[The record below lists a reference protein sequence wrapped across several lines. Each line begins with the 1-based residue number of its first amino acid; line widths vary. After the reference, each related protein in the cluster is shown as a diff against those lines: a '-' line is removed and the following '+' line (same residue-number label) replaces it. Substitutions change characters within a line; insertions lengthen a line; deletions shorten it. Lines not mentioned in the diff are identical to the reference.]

1 MNINFHSM
9 SEHPEVGKK
18 VVVGFIHRKDY
29 IIDKTFA
36 VWDGRDWQFDTRP
49 KGPYGLPILYDQLAW
64 REVLPGKM
72 SVSPYD
78 VDEILEPCKHL
89 WGYGASADGG
99 WLYYEQRAMRE
110 DAGLHLCNIFRYC
123 PICGKKLVLSES
135 ENEVDLIEEVI

>member
-18 VVVGFIHRKDY
+18 VVVGFIHHKDY

-36 VWDGRDWQFDTRP
+36 VCDGRDWQFDSRP
-49 KGPYGLPILYDQLAW
+49 TGIYGLPILYDQLAW
-64 REVLPGKM
+64 REVLPSKM

-89 WGYGASADGG
+89 WGYGKSTDEG
-99 WLYYEQRAMRE
+99 WLYYDQRAMRE
-110 DAGLHLCNIFRYC
+110 DAGRDLSNIFRYC

-135 ENEVDLIEEVI
+135 ENEVELIEEVI

>member
-36 VWDGRDWQFDTRP
+36 VWDGRDWQFDSRP
-49 KGPYGLPILYDQLAW
+49 TGIYGLPILYDQLAW
-64 REVLPGKM
+64 REVLPSKM

-89 WGYGASADGG
+89 WGYGKSTDEG
-99 WLYYEQRAMRE
+99 WLYYDQRAMRE
-110 DAGLHLCNIFRYC
+110 DAGRDLSNIFRYC

-135 ENEVDLIEEVI
+135 ENEVELIEEVI